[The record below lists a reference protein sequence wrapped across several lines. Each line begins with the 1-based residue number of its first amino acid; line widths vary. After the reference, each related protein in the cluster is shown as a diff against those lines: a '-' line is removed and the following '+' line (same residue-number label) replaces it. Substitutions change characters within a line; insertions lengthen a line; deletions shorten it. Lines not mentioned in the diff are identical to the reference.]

1 MCSLVLNH
9 PDTICSWEQSWDL
22 NLQTWIP
29 EHNTILTS
37 LFLVPLFQVHVS
49 ISIFTQT
56 SSLWLS
62 VIPLPLLLQYFSSWH
77 LHLEIALFQPS
88 SLRSRAHWNPP
99 SSCPFAVCSTH
110 KNTIIWRSKF
120 CLCQFLKFQ
129 AVKAERISG
138 ISRSSSF
145 LLLISIIML
154 DFPDEIFLH
163 TFPAEDTKA
172 IQNKSSDTTCQRRT
186 YSLEQRGLELAK
198 SPIQISIFFFYCRAM
213 THMV

>member
-9 PDTICSWEQSWDL
+9 PETDVQLRAELRSKSTLLDS
-22 NLQTWIP
+22 TM
-29 EHNTILTS
+29 LTS
-37 LFLVPLFQVHVS
+37 WFLVPLFQVHVS

-62 VIPLPLLLQYFSSWH
+62 VIPLTLLLQYFSSWH
-77 LHLEIALFQPS
+77 LHPEIALSQPLY
-88 SLRSRAHWNPP
+88 LRSRAHWNPP
-99 SSCPFAVCSTH
+99 SSCPFALCSTH
-110 KNTIIWRSKF
+110 KSTIVWRSKF
-120 CLCQFLKFQ
+120 CLCQYLKFQ

-163 TFPAEDTKA
+163 TFPAEDMKVA
-172 IQNKSSDTTCQRRT
+172 QNKPLTQHAK
-186 YSLEQRGLELAK
+186 GELIHSNKEA
-198 SPIQISIFFFYCRAM
+198 
-213 THMV
+213 